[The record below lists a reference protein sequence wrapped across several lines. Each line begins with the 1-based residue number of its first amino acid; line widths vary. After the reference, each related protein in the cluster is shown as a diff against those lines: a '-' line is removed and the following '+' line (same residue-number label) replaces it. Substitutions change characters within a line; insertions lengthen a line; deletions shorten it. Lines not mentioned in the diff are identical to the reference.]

1 MVKSYQ
7 VLDSQYNT
15 KKIQKLQNNKI
26 LSIILQN
33 IFKKKFYLSFKY
45 EFLIFITALKSVHR
59 KKKETFDCL

>member
-33 IFKKKFYLSFKY
+33 IFKKNFY
-45 EFLIFITALKSVHR
+45 
-59 KKKETFDCL
+59 